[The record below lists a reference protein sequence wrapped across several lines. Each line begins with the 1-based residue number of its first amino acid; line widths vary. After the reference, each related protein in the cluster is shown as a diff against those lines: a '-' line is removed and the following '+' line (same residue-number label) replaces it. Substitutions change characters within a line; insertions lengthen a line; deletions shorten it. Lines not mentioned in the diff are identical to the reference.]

1 MTMTTKWIL
10 LAVFGAIG
18 TVARVEVSALVQRAL
33 GPAFPWGTVG
43 VNLIGSFLFG
53 LVWAAAEG
61 HARTTDIRLAALS
74 GFMGAFTTFST
85 LMFDTEQ
92 LAEMSRLGA
101 AAGNLA
107 LQNAAGLGLMV
118 LGLTLGRGFGP

>member
-1 MTMTTKWIL
+1 MTTKWLL

-18 TVARVEVSALVQRAL
+18 TIARAEMSALVQRAWP
-33 GPAFPWGTVG
+33 GFPWGTVA
-43 VNLIGSFLFG
+43 VNLVGAFLFG

-61 HARTTDIRLAALS
+61 SARSADVRLVALT

-85 LMFDTEQ
+85 FMFDTEQ
-92 LAEMSRLGA
+92 LAEASRFGA

-107 LQNAAGLGLMV
+107 LQNVGGLACLV
-118 LGLTLGRGFGP
+118 LGLAIGRAL